1 MTPSQRLNLLTTPT
15 IGHIDGGACEER
27 IITHEVKELG
37 EHSLVCSA
45 NYTVQTSGEELYLR
59 KFFKFNVR
67 FILVSVFQVMYC
79 VCPYEAV
86 SWLYI

>member
-15 IGHIDGGACEER
+15 IGQIDGGACEER

-45 NYTVQTSGEELYLR
+45 NYTVTTSGEELYLR

-67 FILVSVFQVMYC
+67 FSLCSVPVF
-79 VCPYEAV
+79 
-86 SWLYI
+86 